1 MKVPYGLNASKVL
14 CFHRARLEK
23 VISRRTLL
31 ALPFAAACTRPQE
44 GFRGYAFIANQE
56 GEAVAAVDLGV
67 LAVAR
72 HIPLQGAPSQVIA
85 ATERPLVYALTP
97 ETGSVHEIQI
107 DNLRLSR
114 KLTLASQAI
123 TMELSTDEKS
133 LYVLAREPRALVS
146 VALDT
151 FQVEWKLPLPD
162 EPVGLAVSPD
172 ASDGV
177 TAAVSSTRA
186 VHLVDLTARRLS
198 APLGQGDYGPIQ
210 FLKDGKTLVAANRG
224 ERMLSV
230 YSVAAQRLISHLPV
244 AVRPDQFCF
253 SRDGGQLFVTGEG
266 MDAVV
271 VVYPFFIP
279 EVGDTVLAGHAPGAM
294 DVSKDLLFVASPQSG
309 DVSILSIASRKVIA
323 IVPVG
328 SDPGF
333 IRVTPD
339 DQYALIL
346 NRKSG
351 DVAILSVPAI
361 TKKKN
366 KYKTAALLTVIPV
379 GSRPVSAAVRAV

>member
-1 MKVPYGLNASKVL
+1 M
-14 CFHRARLEK
+14 
-23 VISRRTLL
+23 ISRRTLL
-31 ALPFAAACTRPQE
+31 ALPFAAACTRPQD

-72 HIPLQGAPSQVIA
+72 HIPLQGAPSHVIA
-85 ATERPLVYALTP
+85 AAQRSLVYVLTP

-114 KLTLASQAI
+114 KLTVASQAI

-133 LYVLAREPRALVS
+133 LYVLAREPRALIS

-151 FQVEWKLPLPD
+151 FKIDWKLQLPD
-162 EPVGLAVSPD
+162 EPVGMAVSPERN
-172 ASDGV
+172 
-177 TAAVSSTRA
+177 TAAVTSARA
-186 VHLVDLTARRLS
+186 VHLVDLTAHRLS
-198 APLGQGDYGPIQ
+198 PPLGQGDYGPIQ

-224 ERMLSV
+224 ERLLSV

-244 AVRPDQFCF
+244 SVRPDQFCF

-271 VVYPFFIP
+271 VAWGLFSTP

-366 KYKTAALLTVIPV
+366 RYKTAALLTVIPV

>member
-1 MKVPYGLNASKVL
+1 
-14 CFHRARLEK
+14 

-31 ALPFAAACTRPQE
+31 ALPFAAACTRPQD

-72 HIPLQGAPSQVIA
+72 HIPLQAAPSHVIA
-85 ATERPLVYALTP
+85 ATQRSLVYVLTP

-114 KLTLASQAI
+114 KLTVASQAI

-133 LYVLAREPRALVS
+133 LYVLAREPRALIS

-151 FQVEWKLPLPD
+151 LKIDWKVPLPD
-162 EPVGLAVSPD
+162 EPIGLAVSPVKD
-172 ASDGV
+172 QK
-177 TAAVSSTRA
+177 TAAVTSARA
-186 VHLVDLTARRLS
+186 VHLVDLAAHQLS
-198 APLGQGDYGPIQ
+198 SPMGQGDYGPIQ
-210 FLKDGKTLVAANRG
+210 FLNDGKTLVAANRG

-244 AVRPDQFCF
+244 SVRPDQFCF

-271 VVYPFFIP
+271 VAWGLFSTP

-294 DVSKDLLFVASPQSG
+294 DVSRDLLFVASPQSG
-309 DVSILSIASRKVIA
+309 DISILSIASRKVIA